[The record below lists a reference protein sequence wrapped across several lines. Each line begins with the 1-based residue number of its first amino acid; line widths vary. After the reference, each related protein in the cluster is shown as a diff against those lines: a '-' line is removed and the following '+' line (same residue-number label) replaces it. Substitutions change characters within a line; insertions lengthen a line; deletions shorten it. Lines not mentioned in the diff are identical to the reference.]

1 MFKMFKPFN
10 RFAEP
15 VLSKVEGLKPFK
27 TDSVPD
33 IGPFKVQRETG
44 LLHGVPIVPIVS
56 VVPVV
61 PVDPMVPEFQFE
73 IPFAPWRL
81 CERNDFF
88 VLRVLLRKLC
98 DAKARRR
105 YPIPS
110 PRRGRTKEGVMS

>member
-1 MFKMFKPFN
+1 MFKMFKPCNGFAPFKTFKTFN
-10 RFAEP
+10 RCAQF
-15 VLSKVEGLKPFK
+15 KPFK

-44 LLHGVPIVPIVS
+44 LLHGVPIVS

-88 VLRVLLRKLC
+88 VSFVCFFENCVMQKRGVYIRFLPLDGEGRRK
-98 DAKARRR
+98 
-105 YPIPS
+105 
-110 PRRGRTKEGVMS
+110 G